1 MPVALLYH
9 DVTPA
14 GQEDVSGFP
23 GAGAARYKLT
33 PEDYAAHL
41 DAISQATT
49 LAPLAC
55 APTLHGKSQDWM
67 MTFDDGG
74 TSSIHP
80 IADEL
85 EERGWRGWFFITT
98 DRLDT
103 PGFLTRSELRELYQ
117 RGHLIGSHSC
127 SHPLRLSH
135 CSPEQQLAEWRN
147 SRLELESILGTAITC
162 GSVPGGFFS
171 RNVAQA
177 ADDAGLRLLFT
188 SEPQATPYVLG
199 NCQIQGRFTV
209 YRGMT
214 PASAAALLQS
224 PWPRWR
230 QSAWWTTK
238 KLAKS
243 LGGETY
249 IRLRERFWR
258 QAYAAP

>member
-1 MPVALLYH
+1 MPVVLLYH

-14 GQEDVSGFP
+14 GQEDVSGFA

-33 PEDYAAHL
+33 PQDFGAHL
-41 DAISQATT
+41 NAIASTT
-49 LAPLAC
+49 LMPPRAC
-55 APTLHGKSQDWM
+55 APELCNRSRDWLI
-67 MTFDDGG
+67 TFDDGG
-74 TSSIHP
+74 SSSLNP

-103 PGFLTRSELRELYQ
+103 PGFLTRAQVQELHR

-135 CSPEQQLAEWRN
+135 CSPEEQFREWHA
-147 SRLELESILGTAITC
+147 SRSELEAILGVSVTC

-171 RNVAQA
+171 RSVAHA
-177 ADDAGLRLLFT
+177 ADRAGLRLLFT
-188 SEPQATPYVLG
+188 SEPMTTPSLIG

-209 YRGMT
+209 YRGMAPT
-214 PASAAALLQS
+214 AATALLRS
-224 PWPRWR
+224 AWPRWR

-258 QAYAAP
+258 QAYAAS

>member
-14 GQEDVSGFP
+14 GQEDTSGFS

-33 PEDYAAHL
+33 PEDYTSHL
-41 DAISQATT
+41 DAIAHATT
-49 LAPLAC
+49 SPPLAC
-55 APTLHGKSQDWM
+55 APLQPSQAQDWL

-74 TSSIHP
+74 ISSIHP

-117 RGHLIGSHSC
+117 RGHLIGTHSC

-147 SRLELESILGTAITC
+147 SRLELESILGTSITC

-171 RNVAQA
+171 RSVAQA
-177 ADDAGLRLLFT
+177 ADQAGLRLLFT
-188 SEPQATPYVLG
+188 SEPVATPYAIG
-199 NCQIQGRFTV
+199 NCLIQGRFTV

-214 PASAAALLQS
+214 PSSAAALLRS

-238 KLAKS
+238 KFAKS